1 MRFALSTSNT
11 ARALCK
17 THHVATSRLL
27 SSAANDSMKNVAEQ
41 ARGAARSLG
50 ATSHATRQSIIRKWA
65 DALVQPDNMTA
76 IMAANNTVRYIIY
89 A

>member
-1 MRFALSTSNT
+1 MRFAFCSSST

-17 THHVATSRLL
+17 THHVALPRLF
-27 SSAANDSMKNVAEQ
+27 SSVASDSMTNVAEQ

-65 DALVQPDNMTA
+65 DALVEPDNMAA
-76 IMAANNTVRYIIY
+76 IMTANNTVRRNSLS
-89 A
+89 